1 MLQQGR
7 QQHRHRRR
15 QLDLAIIVS
24 TILVLFTTATAFQI
38 VPKSFGPPI
47 RVIHAEYYCNA
58 ATRKKK
64 TVEWSLA
71 LEMTSGGN
79 ADDNTLARVSDDEEG
94 TPIPFL
100 DADGKSFIECFADST
115 AILDGVTYTIGV
127 PCDHSV
133 ALCYIE
139 NDGLIPV
146 ELDDRLMDDV
156 FPIAEATIADEF
168 GEVSCNATKWSR
180 LTYRT
185 PFQHD
190 LCLVNEMS

>member
-1 MLQQGR
+1 M
-7 QQHRHRRR
+7 
-15 QLDLAIIVS
+15 
-24 TILVLFTTATAFQI
+24 
-38 VPKSFGPPI
+38 
-47 RVIHAEYYCNA
+47 
-58 ATRKKK
+58 
-64 TVEWSLA
+64 
-71 LEMTSGGN
+71 
-79 ADDNTLARVSDDEEG
+79 ARVSDDEEG

-168 GEVSCNATKWSR
+168 GEVSCNAIKWSR

-190 LCLVNEMS
+190 LCLVNETS